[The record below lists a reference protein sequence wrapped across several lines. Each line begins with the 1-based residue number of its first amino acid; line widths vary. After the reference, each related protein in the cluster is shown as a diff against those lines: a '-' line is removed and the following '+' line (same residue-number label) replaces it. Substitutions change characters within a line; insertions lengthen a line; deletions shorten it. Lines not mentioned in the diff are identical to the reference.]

1 MSIGEVQFYCQ
12 HKVTF
17 WKGDGVKNM
26 MEHVFA
32 YVSWKQKHPVED
44 YFGISATFCINMF
57 EPESTFCFIPVQ
69 PVQRI
74 NSICAHSS
82 LNIEISSIS
91 ETAFIAIPIPLKV
104 S

>member
-1 MSIGEVQFYCQ
+1 MEKYSFTVNIKLHFG
-12 HKVTF
+12 
-17 WKGDGVKNM
+17 KGMVSKTRWNM
-26 MEHVFA
+26 CSPMFHGSRSTLLKFI
-32 YVSWKQKHPVED
+32 
-44 YFGISATFCINMF
+44 ISATVCINMF

-91 ETAFIAIPIPLKV
+91 ETVCIAIPIPLKV